1 VLDDA
6 DPVKQAGRAART
18 RSLGFPWG
26 FAKED
31 GENGAMVR
39 RLFGIFCAL
48 MVCATGASAADLQ
61 KITVGYVPVADFAPL
76 FVAKDKGFFEQR
88 GLDVTLTKILLA
100 SNVPGA
106 LVAGSLD
113 IGMGTPP
120 MLLVTSESGLDFQAI
135 AAVSRL
141 EKDNPFIS
149 LIARPAANIKDA
161 ADLKGKKLGV
171 PGFNSSMDITFR
183 KWLMDRNVQP
193 SEVNFVEAVFPQ
205 MHDLLAGGQLDAA
218 LVIEPFRTLIIK
230 DGTGINVR
238 DYFSDLSPDA
248 VAAIW
253 MAKADW
259 IKAHPDIV
267 NDFRAGLAAGIADLQ
282 ADPPEFQ
289 SIQMKYLGFAS
300 PAKPDWS
307 LKVTKEDLTFFAGI
321 STQVGLIHQ
330 PPQIDKLIAP

>member
-1 VLDDA
+1 
-6 DPVKQAGRAART
+6 
-18 RSLGFPWG
+18 
-26 FAKED
+26 
-31 GENGAMVR
+31 MVR
-39 RLFGIFCAL
+39 RLLAMCCAVMAL
-48 MVCATGASAADLQ
+48 ATGAAAAELQ
-61 KITVGYVPVADFAPL
+61 KISVGYVPVADFAPL
-76 FVAKDKGFFEQR
+76 FIAKDKGFFEQH

-141 EKDNPFIS
+141 EKDNPFVS

-171 PGFNSSMDITFR
+171 PGFNSSMDISIR

-193 SEVNFVEAVFPQ
+193 SEVNFVEAIFPQ

-218 LVIEPFRTLIIK
+218 IVLEPFRTRILK
-230 DGTGINVR
+230 DGTGVNVR
-238 DYFSDLSPDA
+238 DFFADLNPDA
-248 VAAIW
+248 IAAIW

-259 IKAHPDIV
+259 IKAHGDIV
-267 NDFRAGLAAGIADLQ
+267 AGFRAGLAQGIADLQ
-282 ADPPEFQ
+282 ANPPEFEA
-289 SIQMKYLGFAS
+289 IQMKYLGFAS
-300 PAKPDWS
+300 PARPDWS
-307 LKVTKEDLTFFAGI
+307 LKVTKEDLAFFADM
-321 STQVGLIHQ
+321 SKQVGLIHQ
-330 PPQIDKLIAP
+330 PPQLDKLIAP

>member
-1 VLDDA
+1 
-6 DPVKQAGRAART
+6 
-18 RSLGFPWG
+18 
-26 FAKED
+26 
-31 GENGAMVR
+31 MHR
-39 RLFGIFCAL
+39 RLLGIFCAL
-48 MVCATGASAADLQ
+48 FAYASAASAAEMQ
-61 KITVGYVPVADFAPL
+61 KISVGYVPVADFAPL
-76 FVAKDKGFFEQR
+76 FVAKDKNFFEKH

-120 MLLVTSESGLDFQAI
+120 MLLVTSESGLDLEAI

-141 EKDNPFIS
+141 KKDNPFVS
-149 LIARPAANIKDA
+149 LIARPQANIKEA

-183 KWLMDRNVQP
+183 KWLMDRNVKP
-193 SEVNFVEAVFPQ
+193 SDVNFVEAIFPQ

-218 LVIEPFRTLIIK
+218 IVLEPFRSRILN
-230 DGTGINVR
+230 DGTGLNVR
-238 DYFSDLSPDA
+238 DFFGDLSADA
-248 VAAIW
+248 IAAIW

-259 IKAHPDIV
+259 IKGHADIV
-267 NDFRAGLAAGIADLQ
+267 NGFRAGLADGIADLQ
-282 ADPPEFQ
+282 ANPPEFE

-307 LKVTKEDLTFFAGI
+307 LKVTKEDLAFFADV
-321 STQVGLIHQ
+321 SREVGLIHQ
-330 PPQIDKLIAP
+330 SPQIDKLIAP

>member
-1 VLDDA
+1 VI
-6 DPVKQAGRAART
+6 G
-18 RSLGFPWG
+18 RSL
-26 FAKED
+26 
-31 GENGAMVR
+31 
-39 RLFGIFCAL
+39 LAL
-48 MVCATGASAADLQ
+48 VCILVASLGGASAAELQ
-61 KITVGYVPVADFAPL
+61 KINVGYVPVADFAPL
-76 FVAKDKGFFEQR
+76 FVAKDKGFFEKK

-120 MLLVTSESGLDFQAI
+120 MLLVTGESGLDFQAI

-149 LIARPAANIKDA
+149 VIARKQDNITDVAQLKD
-161 ADLKGKKLGV
+161 KKVGV

-183 KWLMDRNVQP
+183 KWMMDRHIPYGNGPGQVHL
-193 SEVNFVEAVFPQ
+193 VEAIFPQ

-218 LVIEPFRTLIIK
+218 LVIEPFRTLILK
-230 DGTGINVR
+230 DGTGNNLR

-248 VAAIW
+248 LAAIW

-267 NDFRAGLAAGIADLQ
+267 AGFRAGIEEGIADLH
-282 ADPPEFQ
+282 ANPPEFQ

-307 LKVTKEDLTFFAGI
+307 MKVTPEDLAFFAGI

-330 PPQIDKLIAP
+330 QPQIDKLIAP